1 MAGWPHQLM
10 GVSLS
15 RLQEGVQD
23 REPGALPFTHRT
35 APDTTEQADNTKL
48 EKVLFSAISRSP
60 PS

>member
-1 MAGWPHQLM
+1 M

-35 APDTTEQADNTKL
+35 APDTTEQADNTEL